1 VGQAEGAHVSLGA
14 EVDLRH
20 VAGQDAFVRGQQQLY
35 LVALRCEGKGT
46 VAWVLLE
53 ECVCGPPV
61 VMASVATG
69 HLRDSITPH
78 RLQLAIGELTDNHH
92 DDGVAQ
98 LFDSEVA
105 ATTDIVGGSV
115 SPAAGNH
122 GARAFEQDKK
132 ASGAGPVDTG
142 PVATNTSATFDDDTK
157 TSQPEKETGASFVL
171 HEAGAFEHGDAL
183 SGNSVDTADV
193 RCAPCK
199 IACSAGVDQMQ
210 GTWNN
215 LQPMYK
221 LLWLMGVLALA
232 VLGFTVLII
241 IPGSFL
247 LLVIAWTA
255 LILRFGANFSIEGE
269 LTYDDQD
276 DPHGAGEGE
285 DHEETASPLSGNAS
299 PPWSSSGDSVIDEEA
314 AIIAATSPRHPPSSV
329 RAAVKPTSPT
339 KTTRSRPD
347 AEGPGPNAD
356 K

>member
-1 VGQAEGAHVSLGA
+1 MRLCTPYSIADGRKYELVRLYTVQPPYLEVVQGHAHAAARRRRRRPRARAARRGVGPPAVRCAAERGQWGKHSQGAHVSLGA

-35 LVALRCEGKGT
+35 PVALRCEGKGT

-61 VMASVATG
+61 VMASVETG

-92 DDGVAQ
+92 DDGFATRSPGVAQ

-122 GARAFEQDKK
+122 KARAFEQDKK

-232 VLGFTVLII
+232 VLGFTVLI
-241 IPGSFL
+241 
-247 LLVIAWTA
+247 
-255 LILRFGANFSIEGE
+255 
-269 LTYDDQD
+269 
-276 DPHGAGEGE
+276 
-285 DHEETASPLSGNAS
+285 
-299 PPWSSSGDSVIDEEA
+299 
-314 AIIAATSPRHPPSSV
+314 
-329 RAAVKPTSPT
+329 
-339 KTTRSRPD
+339 
-347 AEGPGPNAD
+347 
-356 K
+356 